1 MSKSER
7 IRFMVAIVINIIV
20 FGLTIYCLATLIRS
34 AVYGSNRF
42 IYFTNISNI
51 IVGLLASINAA
62 FLILSIVN
70 NRNCVPS
77 THTLIKLVAISMTT
91 LTFFTV
97 LFVIGPIDGYQ
108 KNYSGRNFFTH
119 LIIPLLSL
127 SSYLFLEEKLELKW
141 KCSLFVLIPFS
152 IYSVVYVINVVI
164 LKTWPDIYF
173 INKQGLWF
181 LFLFAFL
188 LADFA
193 IGQGMYFLKKLIDKK
208 SH

>member
-7 IRFMVAIVINIIV
+7 IRFMVAIVINMIV

-34 AVYGSNRF
+34 AIYGSNRF

-77 THTLIKLVAISMTT
+77 THTLIKFVAISMTT

-181 LFLFAFL
+181 LFLFVFL